1 MRRLF
6 WVSLG
11 AVAGVAGY
19 RRATAFVRSLR
30 PAPRAA
36 GLASF
41 AADVREGMAFYME
54 RQAARAPS
62 TLEAHPRRRPRRGA
76 PPSRIDELKDGR

>member
-6 WVSLG
+6 WVSVG

-30 PAPRAA
+30 PAPREAS
-36 GLASF
+36 LASF
-41 AADVREGMAFYME
+41 AADVREGMALYLD
-54 RQAARAPS
+54 RQAARTPS
-62 TLEAHPRRRPRRGA
+62 TLEAHPRRRRGRGA
-76 PPSRIDELKDGR
+76 APARIDELKDGR